1 MGTAINVTQML
12 DFIGSFPKGSAA
24 RNYAGDY
31 CDWLLQ
37 ARKDEPKTYDYLIS
51 QRQATKI
58 RLTAKY
64 LHSLSRR
71 VTHAN
76 HH

>member
-1 MGTAINVTQML
+1 METGIKITQMV
-12 DFIGSFPKGSAA
+12 DFVGSFVKGSAA

-37 ARKDEPKTYDYLIS
+37 ERKDEPKTYDYLIS

-64 LHSLSRR
+64 LHSLSRKE
-71 VTHAN
+71 
-76 HH
+76 